1 MIQTVLSHT
10 HSFFLSLSVS
20 LGDGKRVSER
30 EIEEVR
36 KIPLS
41 FFLSPFLCLSQIRF
55 FEITT
60 VNLFALTDNASNTM
74 LLMLV
79 VIM

>member
-1 MIQTVLSHT
+1 M
-10 HSFFLSLSVS
+10 
-20 LGDGKRVSER
+20 SER
-30 EIEEVR
+30 ERER
-36 KIPLS
+36 DRGGKKDPS